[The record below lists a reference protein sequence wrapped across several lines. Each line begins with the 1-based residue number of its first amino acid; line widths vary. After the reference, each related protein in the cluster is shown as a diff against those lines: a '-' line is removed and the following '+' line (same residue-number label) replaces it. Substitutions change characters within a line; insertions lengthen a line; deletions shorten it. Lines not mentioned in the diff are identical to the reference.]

1 MLSVKQIRYAS
12 ALFIIASSLLI
23 KSVYVF
29 TLQDSW
35 ISVILAVLVSLVLV
49 SAYGA
54 LETRHPGLDHVGLCE
69 AVFGK
74 GLGKFMGALYVF
86 FFLSLAILNLEDTGS
101 FVNTSILPQTP
112 VTIVYVCMVLVCA
125 LSVSK
130 GPKICLYSTM
140 MVIIIGA
147 ILVLNMILLL
157 NKADM
162 EHFLPILAQPPKNYA
177 LAVHALLM
185 LPLGEIFAFLT
196 FSPHMKKPEE
206 MGAGLRGGI
215 LVGGFMLFII
225 VVRDIAAMGGY
236 LQYVNNPTFSSV
248 RLIEVGDILTRLEIL
263 YASILITAFTFKIS
277 VCYYAAIT
285 GLARLLKIDNY
296 RIFIGIFGVLIVVAT
311 RGIFQSTFEHNEW
324 KRSAPVY
331 STVFLVLLPLLMLLV
346 SFIRF
351 GRHPKKP
358 TAAADGGNQNN
369 QDNQNGEEGPGLL
382 QNLAPGES

>member
-1 MLSVKQIRYAS
+1 MLSVKQLCYAS

-23 KSVYVF
+23 KSVYVL

-35 ISVILAVLVSLVLV
+35 LSVILAILISLIIVSV
-49 SAYGA
+49 YGA
-54 LETRHPGLDHVGLCE
+54 LESRHPGLDHVELCE
-69 AVFGK
+69 TVFGK
-74 GLGKFMGALYVF
+74 VLGKIVGALYVF
-86 FFLSLAILNLEDTGS
+86 FFLSLAILNLEDTGA
-101 FVNTSILPQTP
+101 FVNGSILPQTP

-140 MVIIIGA
+140 LVILIGS
-147 ILVLNMILLL
+147 ILVMNLLL
-157 NKADM
+157 LINKA
-162 EHFLPILAQPPKNYA
+162 ELENFLPVLTHPPKNYA
-177 LAVHALLM
+177 LAIHSLLM

-196 FSPHMKKPEE
+196 FAPHMKKPEE
-206 MGAGLRGGI
+206 MGSALRGGI

-225 VVRDIAAMGGY
+225 VVRDIAVMGGY
-236 LQYVNNPTFSSV
+236 LQYVNHPTFSSI
-248 RLIEVGDILTRLEIL
+248 RLIEVGDFLTRLEIL
-263 YASILITAFTFKIS
+263 YASILLTTFTFKIS

-285 GLARLLKIDNY
+285 GLARLLRIDNY

-311 RGIFQSTFEHNEW
+311 RGVFQSSFEHNEW

-331 STVFLVLLPLLMLLV
+331 STFFLIILPLLLLLV

-358 TAAADGGNQNN
+358 AAREN
-369 QDNQNGEEGPGLL
+369 QDASQDGDAETGFSGSM
-382 QNLAPGES
+382 APGES